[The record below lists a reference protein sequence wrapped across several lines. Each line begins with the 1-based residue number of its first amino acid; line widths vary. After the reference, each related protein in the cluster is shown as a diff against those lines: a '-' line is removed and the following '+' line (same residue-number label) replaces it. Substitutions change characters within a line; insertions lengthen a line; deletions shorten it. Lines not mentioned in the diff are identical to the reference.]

1 MLGLQYQGRDKLCF
15 LEALPLKGKEV
26 TAAGQGHLIELD
38 ARKEIRQKIEIRQ
51 DQKRICDL
59 QGEPVNTCM
68 LIEAVT
74 VGVIIRIQAFR
85 GTVGEVQS
93 RQREQHVP
101 SL

>member
-1 MLGLQYQGRDKLCF
+1 M
-15 LEALPLKGKEV
+15 

-59 QGEPVNTCM
+59 QGEPVNSCM

-74 VGVIIRIQAFR
+74 VRVIIRRQAFR
-85 GTVGEVQS
+85 GVGEVQP
-93 RQREQHVP
+93 RQREQQHVQ